1 MNSLIAKEKK
11 EKMPKDLKKIN
22 SKQKQKMVLKLKRE
36 MHRQRTQTEMNKEK
50 LQLEKLIQE
59 IKSEKSELTEKLEV
73 LSNRINQMEFEQN
86 TSKTKMV

>member
-36 MHRQRTQTEMNKEK
+36 IQRTQIKTEMNKEK